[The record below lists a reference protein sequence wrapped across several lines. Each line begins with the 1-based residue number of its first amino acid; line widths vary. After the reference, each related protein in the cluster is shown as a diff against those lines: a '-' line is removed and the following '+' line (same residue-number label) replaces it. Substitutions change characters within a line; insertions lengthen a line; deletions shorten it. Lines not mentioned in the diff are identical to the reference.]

1 MSFFSI
7 SFSIPCLPAA
17 FTGLFSPHDLA
28 QKHSQPT
35 QLKLVFHL
43 QSDLTLRGSWRYS
56 SAGENLTGLK
66 KKKDAWLKVSS
77 LFRFRSA
84 RKNVTFRHFCLRVV
98 GCSELSV
105 LWLPFT
111 ERFLLF
117 TAETAS
123 RGSAPLLLVNTRV
136 WLQKWR

>member
-1 MSFFSI
+1 MSLFSI

-66 KKKDAWLKVSS
+66 KKKKTLGS
-77 LFRFRSA
+77 RSHLYFA
-84 RKNVTFRHFCLRVV
+84 VEVREKMSHFATSVC
-98 GCSELSV
+98 ELSDA
-105 LWLPFT
+105 LS
-111 ERFLLF
+111 FLSF
-117 TAETAS
+117 GS
-123 RGSAPLLLVNTRV
+123 R
-136 WLQKWR
+136 LQRDFFYLQLRRRLGGALCCCW